1 VLLPGGTDRD
11 AVQDRLL
18 KHGIPTAVYY
28 PTPLSSQPAFS
39 GLGRVADGGT
49 PVAHEVAG
57 RILALPMHTE
67 LTADMV
73 GRIIDEL
80 FRTLKD
86 PKARP

>member
-1 VLLPGGTDRD
+1 
-11 AVQDRLL
+11 
-18 KHGIPTAVYY
+18 
-28 PTPLSSQPAFS
+28 
-39 GLGRVADGGT
+39 
-49 PVAHEVAG
+49 VAHEVAG